1 MSAGQEARFGWM
13 ICSNAETRSRFN
25 FDSQKAERIFMKEI
39 DFELLRKRREKIL
52 MLRAGINESQNIS
65 LGYVLNID
73 GKQYPVMACFPVGT
87 NDEGAKDKFNY
98 LINGQKS

>member
-1 MSAGQEARFGWM
+1 
-13 ICSNAETRSRFN
+13 
-25 FDSQKAERIFMKEI
+25 MKEI
-39 DFELLRKRREKIL
+39 DYELLRKRRENV
-52 MLRAGINESQNIS
+52 LRLRSSTDEEQHIG

>member
-1 MSAGQEARFGWM
+1 
-13 ICSNAETRSRFN
+13 
-25 FDSQKAERIFMKEI
+25 MKNI

-52 MLRAGINESQNIS
+52 RLRAEANKEQHIG
-65 LGYVLNID
+65 LGYVLTID

-87 NDEGAKDKFNY
+87 DAGYAKSKFEY

>member
-1 MSAGQEARFGWM
+1 
-13 ICSNAETRSRFN
+13 
-25 FDSQKAERIFMKEI
+25 MKEI
-39 DFELLRKRREKIL
+39 DYELLRKRREKIL
-52 MLRAGINESQNIS
+52 RLKSESNEQQHIG

-87 NDEGAKDKFNY
+87 NDEGAKDKFKY

>member
-1 MSAGQEARFGWM
+1 
-13 ICSNAETRSRFN
+13 
-25 FDSQKAERIFMKEI
+25 MKEI
-39 DFELLRKRREKIL
+39 DYELLRKRCEKIL
-52 MLRAGINESQNIS
+52 RLKSESNEQQHIG